1 MCEIKQIEK
10 IRHSLAH
17 LLAIEVL
24 KFDPGV
30 KVAIGPVIDQGFY
43 YDFEFSKG
51 KNPNDDDLK
60 SFKKGIKKL
69 ISSNLPFVKE
79 EVSAENAKEIFA
91 SQPYK
96 LEMINELVSAGEAL
110 TTYSVGNFVDLCN
123 GPHIENSRDINVDAF
138 DITKTAGAY
147 WRGDEKNK
155 MLTRIYGV
163 AFESKE
169 ELDEYKNLLRQAAER
184 DHRKIGKELDL
195 FTFSDIVG
203 SGLPMFTPK
212 GTAMRTAIVRKIAKI
227 QEKFGF
233 QEVWIPHITK
243 TDLYKKSGHWDKF
256 GDELFKVRGKETD
269 FILKP
274 MNCPHHTQLFAS
286 SPKSYKDLPIRYSE
300 TTTVYRDEQA
310 GELLGLSRVRSLT
323 QDDGHTFCTP
333 EQIEVEIKNII
344 SVMREF
350 YTSLDLWSEGKYNV
364 FLSVRDP
371 KNKEKYLGDDKIWEI
386 SESTLEKVA
395 KDEKLPFVVEE
406 GEAAFYGP
414 KLDFK
419 FKDSIGRVWQ
429 LATVQ
434 LDFNMPQR
442 FALEYVDSDG
452 QKKTPVMIHRAIAG
466 SLERFMSVIIEHF
479 AGNFPLWMSPI
490 QVKVL
495 PVMQNHNVKSFE
507 ICSQLKDLG
516 YRVKVDDS
524 DDALGKKVRKAKK
537 EKVPYFLIIG
547 DKDIEQ
553 NMVSVESR
561 DVGQIGSMIFND
573 FIEKIE
579 IEINPNL
586 SFVTNKKLT
595 IQVSFL
601 IILKFKT

>member
-10 IRHSLAH
+10 ARHSLAH

-24 KFDPGV
+24 KFDPEA
-30 KVAIGPVIDQGFY
+30 KLAIGPNIENGFY
-43 YDFEFSKG
+43 YDFEFSENK
-51 KNPNDDDLK
+51 KPTEADLK
-60 SFKKGIKKL
+60 QFKKGIKKQIGSKL
-69 ISSNLPFVKE
+69 TFNYKKIDEATAHDLFKN
-79 EVSAENAKEIFA
+79 
-91 SQPYK
+91 QPYK
-96 LEMINELVSAGEAL
+96 LELLDEVIRSGGEISVC
-110 TTYSVGNFVDLCN
+110 TTGDFVDLCS
-123 GPHIENSRDINVDAF
+123 GPHIDNTGDINPDSF
-138 DITKTAGAY
+138 DITKIAGAY

-155 MLTRIYGV
+155 MLTRIYGL
-163 AFESKE
+163 AFESRQ
-169 ELDEYKNLLRQAAER
+169 ELDEHNEMLRQASDR
-184 DHRKIGKELDL
+184 DHRKIGKEMDL
-195 FTFSDIVG
+195 FTFSDLVG

-212 GTAMRTAIVRKIAKI
+212 GTSMRKAIVTKIAGI

-256 GDELFKVRGKETD
+256 GEELFKVKGREND
-269 FILKP
+269 FVMKP
-274 MNCPHHTQLFAS
+274 MNCPHHTQIFAS

-333 EQIEVEIKNII
+333 EQIEDEIKNII
-344 SVMREF
+344 SVIKEF
-350 YTSLDLWSEGKYNV
+350 YSSLNLWSEGKFKV

-371 KNKEKYLGDDKIWEI
+371 KNKEKYLGDDSIWEK
-386 SESTLEKVA
+386 SEAVLEKIA
-395 KDEKLPFVVEE
+395 RDEKLPFVIEE

-442 FALEYVDSDG
+442 FSLEYVDSDG

-479 AGNFPLWMSPI
+479 AGNFPLWLAPVQI
-490 QVKVL
+490 KIL
-495 PVMQNHNVKSFE
+495 PVMENHNAKAEEVLSMLKSA
-507 ICSQLKDLG
+507 K
-516 YRVKVDDS
+516 YRVEIDS
-524 DDALGKKVRKAKK
+524 SNDGLGKKVRKAKK
-537 EKVPYFLIIG
+537 EKVPYFIIIG
-547 DKDIEQ
+547 DQDIQ
-553 NMVSVESR
+553 NETISVESR
-561 DVGQIGSMIFND
+561 DAGQVGSIPVREFL
-573 FIEKIE
+573 E
-579 IEINPNL
+579 NL
-586 SFVTNKKLT
+586 NKEQK
-595 IQVSFL
+595 
-601 IILKFKT
+601 